1 MKIFFYKS
9 FITFVF
15 IFIFYQLTIGSK
27 VRELESKINRITSSE
42 NIEYV
47 KNKVREE
54 IKNAI
59 SKDRYLEVEDAILLR
74 DFIKKIKSEL
84 ELNKNWTI

>member
-47 KNKVREE
+47 KDKVREE

-84 ELNKNWTI
+84 ELNKN

>member
-84 ELNKNWTI
+84 ELNKN

>member
-9 FITFVF
+9 LITFVF

-84 ELNKNWTI
+84 ELNKN

>member
-1 MKIFFYKS
+1 MFKEK
-9 FITFVF
+9 
-15 IFIFYQLTIGSK
+15 
-27 VRELESKINRITSSE
+27 N
-42 NIEYV
+42 YV
-47 KNKVREE
+47 V